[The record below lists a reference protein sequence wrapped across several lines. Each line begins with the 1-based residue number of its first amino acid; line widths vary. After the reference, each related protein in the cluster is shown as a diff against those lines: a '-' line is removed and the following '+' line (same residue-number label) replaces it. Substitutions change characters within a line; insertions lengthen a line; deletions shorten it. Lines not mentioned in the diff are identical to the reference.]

1 PVKYLYSTNITNQL
15 DQTITSV
22 SVSIQYFDKQQSI
35 TFAGELLNM
44 NQYSIKYSINITSYS
59 FTNSLNQLQ
68 LIMKVSLE
76 SQQDQGCSALESGNT
91 TVTNSEYVKLQVDDH
106 SLYGRFIK
114 RGIID
119 GRISTITNK
128 LLSNYNN
135 GEANQFN
142 NIHSYI
148 GIGIR
153 SYHRLVQLDPDFSV
167 LVDQR
172 PATDNDNSVC
182 SSQSKSKLSKAQLA
196 GIIIGSVGFAL
207 VTLISITYLVYKKK
221 KAQNFENK
229 LKNMANAH

>member
-1 PVKYLYSTNITNQL
+1 
-15 DQTITSV
+15 
-22 SVSIQYFDKQQSI
+22 
-35 TFAGELLNM
+35 M
-44 NQYSIKYSINITSYS
+44 NQYSIKYSINITSYT

-119 GRISTITNK
+119 GRISTITNQ
-128 LLSNYNN
+128 LLPNYNN
-135 GEANQFN
+135 NGESNQFN
-142 NIHSYI
+142 NIQSYI

-153 SYHRLVQLDPDFSV
+153 SYRRLVQLDPDFSV

-172 PATDNDNSVC
+172 PASNSQNESTC
-182 SSQSKSKLSKAQLA
+182 SSSKTKKKLSGAQIA
-196 GIIIGSVGFAL
+196 GIVIGSVAFIAII
-207 VTLISITYLVYKKK
+207 VVSVVYHIYKKK
-221 KAQNFENK
+221 KAIQFNKQVENK
-229 LKNMANAH
+229 LKNMN